1 MILDTGFIID
11 VMRREEN
18 AVRRLREL
26 ISSGETQAITTPSLF
41 ELYSGVS
48 RSRIPQKEKGRIMQT
63 LSNLVVWSLDTKGA
77 ETGGE
82 IDGRL
87 SSKGERL
94 DPVDSMIAG
103 IALSKGEAIL
113 TRNVRHFSRIPGLRI
128 ETY

>member
-48 RSRIPQKEKGRIMQT
+48 RSSIPRLEKGRIMQT

>member
-48 RSRIPQKEKGRIMQT
+48 RSSIPRLEKGRIMQT

-103 IALSKGEAIL
+103 IALSRGEAIL